1 MAVPLTYCPDA
12 GDKLLIDL
20 MLAFFT
26 GISFPSITTSYTVPA
41 GITFIEY

>member
-1 MAVPLTYCPDA
+1 VPLTYCPDA

-26 GISFPSITTSYTVPA
+26 GISFPSIMTSYAVPM
-41 GITFIEY
+41 GITIIEY